1 MIWDKNEQL
10 SRDEYRAIQ
19 EAGLRRTV
27 QYAYDR
33 VPFYRRKM
41 REIGIEPGDI
51 RHLEDLRHLPLTT
64 KDDLRHNY
72 PFGLFAT
79 DLEEVVRLHASSGT
93 TGKPIVVGYTARDL
107 EIWTDLVARM
117 VTLAGVTRKDVA
129 QICFGYGLFTG
140 GFGLHYGLERAG
152 ATVIPSSSGNTE
164 KQLMLMEDFGTTVL
178 VSTPSYALYMAE
190 VAQQM
195 GIDPAKDLNVKL
207 GLFGGEPWSES
218 MRKEIEARWGMTA
231 TDNYGL
237 SEIGG
242 PGFAGEC
249 FCRCG
254 MHIAEDHFIAEILDR
269 DNFQPLGPGE
279 YGELVITT
287 LTKEAL
293 PIIRYRTKDITR
305 LFTEPCACGRTT
317 MRMEKVTGRTDDML
331 IIRGV
336 NVFPSQI
343 ESVLMEVKG
352 VSPFYQLV
360 VDRQGYLDTLEVH
373 VELLP
378 DYFTDNYADL
388 KALEQQIEKKLYAAL
403 SVTARV
409 KLLEYN
415 SIERTTGKAKRVID
429 KRPKLI

>member
-10 SRDEYRAIQ
+10 TRDEYREIQ
-19 EAGLRRTV
+19 QAGLRRTV

-41 REIGIEPGDI
+41 RDIGIEPGDI

-72 PFGLFAT
+72 PYGLFAT
-79 DLEEVVRLHASSGT
+79 ELEEVVRLHASSGT

-107 EIWTDLVARM
+107 ENWTDLVARM
-117 VTLAGVTRKDVA
+117 VTQAGVTRKDVA

-178 VSTPSYALYMAE
+178 ISTPSYALYMAE
-190 VAQQM
+190 IATQM
-195 GIDPAKDLNVKL
+195 GLDPAKNLKVKL
-207 GLFGGEPWSES
+207 GLFGGEPWSEN
-218 MRKEIEARWGMTA
+218 MRKEIESRWGMTA

-249 FCRCG
+249 LCRCG
-254 MHIAEDHFIAEILDR
+254 MHISEDHFIAEILDR
-269 DNFQPLGPGE
+269 TDFQPLEPGE

-317 MRMEKVTGRTDDML
+317 ARMEKVTGRTDDML
-331 IIRGV
+331 IIRGI

-343 ESVLMEVKG
+343 ESVLMEIKG

-360 VDRQGYLDTLEVH
+360 VDRQGYLDTLEVD

-388 KALEQQIEKKLYAAL
+388 KALEHQIEKRLYAVL
-403 SVTARV
+403 SVTAKV

-429 KRPKLI
+429 KRPKLV